1 MTVFLFDSLS
11 LPAQERS
18 SNLYDMIKIDKNAV
32 ARMSGLQ
39 AEKRHHVTRG
49 ASVGQDN

>member
-18 SNLYDMIKIDKNAV
+18 SNLYDMIKIDK
-32 ARMSGLQ
+32 MQ
-39 AEKRHHVTRG
+39 
-49 ASVGQDN
+49 